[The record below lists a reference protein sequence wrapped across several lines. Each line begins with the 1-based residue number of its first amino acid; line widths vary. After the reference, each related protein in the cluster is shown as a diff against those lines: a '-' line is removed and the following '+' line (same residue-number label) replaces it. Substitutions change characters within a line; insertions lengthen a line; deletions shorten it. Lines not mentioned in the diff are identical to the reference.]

1 MATEPETGMLERSGA
16 PEQDA
21 AAAIPIGAGGYGGGW
36 ASAATRGG
44 YQGSYGAQFDE
55 AELIRQFVP
64 LVKRLALRLKART
77 PETIQLDDLIQA
89 GLIAVLR
96 IARRGGLGSVSDPLL
111 QRSIVN
117 AMIDEARREVWAP
130 VRTVRLAKS
139 ASQAMQ
145 AVKLRLGR
153 DGNDEEIA
161 AQMGI
166 GLGEYHAVLVEIAG
180 IRLLD
185 IEDFADVPD
194 DRLHAVDDQDA
205 ALDKNRMMSAL
216 AGSIAALP
224 EREKLVLS
232 LYYEQELNME
242 EVGAVLGL
250 DKSTVCRVHGR
261 ALLMLRQVLAEWRAE
276 PAPPPG
282 SGD

>member
-1 MATEPETGMLERSGA
+1 MATDGEIQIIERPDHDPGFVA
-16 PEQDA
+16 PMA
-21 AAAIPIGAGGYGGGW
+21 GAGARGGGYR
-36 ASAATRGG
+36 ASYAA
-44 YQGSYGAQFDE
+44 QVDE
-55 AELIRQFVP
+55 ADVIRQFVP
-64 LVKRLALRLKART
+64 VVKRLALRLKTRM
-77 PETIQLDDLIQA
+77 PETVQLDDLIQA

-96 IARRGGLGSVSDPLL
+96 LARHGGLGPAGDPAL

-117 AMIDEARREVWAP
+117 AMIDESRREVWAP

-145 AVKLRLGR
+145 TVKQRLGR
-153 DGNDEEIA
+153 DGTDDEVA
-161 AQMGI
+161 AEMGLP
-166 GLGEYHAVLVEIAG
+166 LGDYHAALVEIAG

-185 IEDFADVPD
+185 IAEFDERGEDP
-194 DRLHAVDDQDA
+194 LQAVDDQDA
-205 ALDKNRMMSAL
+205 ALDKSRMMA
-216 AGSIAALP
+216 AVADSIGALP

-261 ALLMLRQVLAEWRAE
+261 ALLMLRDVLADWRAE
-276 PAPPPG
+276 APAALPG

>member
-1 MATEPETGMLERSGA
+1 MTTDPQIETLERPDDDPGFVASGRSR
-16 PEQDA
+16 
-21 AAAIPIGAGGYGGGW
+21 G
-36 ASAATRGG
+36 RGG
-44 YQGSYGAQFDE
+44 YRASYDAQVDE

-64 LVKRLALRLKART
+64 VVKRLALRLKGRM
-77 PETIQLDDLIQA
+77 PETVQLDDLIQA

-96 IARRGGLGSVSDPLL
+96 LARHGGLASASDPML

-117 AMIDEARREVWAP
+117 AMIDESRREVWAP
-130 VRTVRLAKS
+130 VRTVRLAKN

-145 AVKLRLGR
+145 AVKQRLGR
-153 DGNDEEIA
+153 DGTDDEIA
-161 AQMGI
+161 AEMRI
-166 GLGEYHAVLVEIAG
+166 SLAEYHAVLVEIAG

-185 IEDFADVPD
+185 IAEFDESGD
-194 DRLHAVDDQDA
+194 DRLQAVDDQDA
-205 ALDKNRMMSAL
+205 ALDRSRMMAAL
-216 AGSIAALP
+216 AASISALP

-261 ALLMLRQVLAEWRAE
+261 ALLMLRDVLADWRAE
-276 PAPPPG
+276 AASPPG

>member
-1 MATEPETGMLERSGA
+1 MATELEGQTRERPDADPGGGA
-16 PEQDA
+16 IMPT
-21 AAAIPIGAGGYGGGW
+21 PGPRGGHPGGYP
-36 ASAATRGG
+36 
-44 YQGSYGAQFDE
+44 GSYGAQVDE
-55 AELIRQFVP
+55 ADIIRQYVP
-64 LVKRLALRLKART
+64 VVKRLALRLKGRT
-77 PETIQLDDLIQA
+77 PETVQLDDLIQA

-96 IARRGGLGSVSDPLL
+96 LARHGGLGSPTDPAL

-153 DGNDEEIA
+153 DGNDDEVA
-161 AQMGI
+161 AEMGI
-166 GLGEYHAVLVEIAG
+166 ALGEYHAALVEIAG

-185 IEDFADVPD
+185 INEFDEVAD

-205 ALDKNRMMSAL
+205 ALDRSRMMTAL
-216 AGSIAALP
+216 ADSIAALP
-224 EREKLVLS
+224 EREKLVMS

-261 ALLMLRQVLAEWRAE
+261 ALLTLRDVLADWRAE
-276 PAPPPG
+276 EASPLPG

>member
-1 MATEPETGMLERSGA
+1 MAIDPELQIMERPHETPA
-16 PEQDA
+16 RA
-21 AAAIPIGAGGYGGGW
+21 RGGYGVGLGY
-36 ASAATRGG
+36 AA
-44 YQGSYGAQFDE
+44 QIDE
-55 AELIRQFVP
+55 AEIVRQFVP
-64 LVKRLALRLKART
+64 VVKRLALRLKGRM
-77 PETIQLDDLIQA
+77 PETVQLDDLIQG

-96 IARRGGLGSVSDPLL
+96 LARHGALGPAGDPAL

-117 AMIDEARREVWAP
+117 AMIDEARREIWAP

-139 ASQAMQ
+139 ASLAMQ

-153 DGNDEEIA
+153 EGTDDEVA
-161 AQMGI
+161 AEMGI
-166 GLGEYHAVLVEIAG
+166 ALGEYHAVLVEIAG

-185 IEDFADVPD
+185 IDEYEDSA
-194 DRLHAVDDQDA
+194 DDQMREVDERDA
-205 ALDKNRMMSAL
+205 AIDKSRMMTAL
-216 AGSIAALP
+216 AESIATLP

-261 ALLMLRQVLAEWRAE
+261 ALLMLRDVLADWRAE
-276 PAPPPG
+276 TASPTPG
-282 SGD
+282 LGD

>member
-1 MATEPETGMLERSGA
+1 VTTTDPQIEILERPDGDPGLVTSA
-16 PEQDA
+16 PSQ
-21 AAAIPIGAGGYGGGW
+21 G
-36 ASAATRGG
+36 RGG
-44 YQGSYGAQFDE
+44 YRASYDAQVDE
-55 AELIRQFVP
+55 GELIRQFVP
-64 LVKRLALRLKART
+64 VVKRLALRLKGRMPAT
-77 PETIQLDDLIQA
+77 VQLDDLIQA

-96 IARRGGLGSVSDPLL
+96 LARHGTLAPATDPML

-117 AMIDEARREVWAP
+117 AMIDESRREVWAP

-145 AVKLRLGR
+145 AVKQRLGR
-153 DGNDEEIA
+153 DGTDEEVA
-161 AQMGI
+161 AEMRVS
-166 GLGEYHAVLVEIAG
+166 LAEYHAVLVEIAG

-185 IEDFADVPD
+185 IADFDETGD
-194 DRLHAVDDQDA
+194 DPLQAADDQDA
-205 ALDKNRMMSAL
+205 ALDRSRMAEAL

-261 ALLMLRQVLAEWRAE
+261 ALLMLRDLLADWRTEAVR
-276 PAPPPG
+276 PPG

>member
-1 MATEPETGMLERSGA
+1 MATDPDLQIMERPDVAA
-16 PEQDA
+16 PA
-21 AAAIPIGAGGYGGGW
+21 PPRGGYGAGRGY
-36 ASAATRGG
+36 AA
-44 YQGSYGAQFDE
+44 QIDE
-55 AELIRQFVP
+55 AEIIRQFVP
-64 LVKRLALRLKART
+64 VVKRLALRLKGRM
-77 PETIQLDDLIQA
+77 PETVQLDDLIQG

-96 IARRGGLGSVSDPLL
+96 LARQGALGSASDPAL

-139 ASQAMQ
+139 TSQAMQ

-153 DGNDEEIA
+153 DGTDDEVA
-161 AQMGI
+161 AEMKI
-166 GLGEYHAVLVEIAG
+166 PLAEYHAVLVEIAG

-185 IEDFADVPD
+185 IDDYEDSA
-194 DRLHAVDDQDA
+194 DDQMEEVDARDA
-205 ALDKNRMMSAL
+205 AIDKSRMMAAL
-216 AGSIAALP
+216 AESIAGLP

-261 ALLMLRQVLAEWRAE
+261 ALLMLRDVLADWRAE
-276 PAPPPG
+276 KASPTSG

>member
-1 MATEPETGMLERSGA
+1 MAIDHKSEILVSL
-16 PEQDA
+16 DA
-21 AAAIPIGAGGYGGGW
+21 DPVGVASTPTPGPRGGYASSYRGGYG
-36 ASAATRGG
+36 SQT
-44 YQGSYGAQFDE
+44 DE
-55 AELIRQFVP
+55 AEIIRQFVP
-64 LVKRLALRLKART
+64 VVKRMALRLKGRI
-77 PETIQLDDLIQA
+77 PETVQLDDLIQA

-96 IARRGGLGSVSDPLL
+96 LARHSGFAPASDPVL
-111 QRSIVN
+111 QRSITN

-153 DGNDEEIA
+153 DGSDDEIA
-161 AQMGI
+161 AEMGI
-166 GLGEYHAVLVEIAG
+166 ALGDYHAALVEIAG

-185 IEDFADVPD
+185 IDEFDETD
-194 DRLHAVDDQDA
+194 DDKLHAADSQDA
-205 ALDKNRMMSAL
+205 ALDKSRMMTAL
-216 AGSIAALP
+216 AESIAALP
-224 EREKLVLS
+224 EREQLVLS

-261 ALLMLRQVLAEWRAE
+261 ALLMLREVLGDWGAEA
-276 PAPPPG
+276 ASLLPG

>member
-1 MATEPETGMLERSGA
+1 MATEPEIPILELERPDVDPGIVA
-16 PEQDA
+16 P
-21 AAAIPIGAGGYGGGW
+21 
-36 ASAATRGG
+36 TLRGG
-44 YQGSYGAQFDE
+44 YPTGYPEGYGSQLDE
-55 AELIRQFVP
+55 AEIIRQFVP
-64 LVKRLALRLKART
+64 IVKRQALRLKARM
-77 PETIQLDDLIQA
+77 PETVQLDDLIQA

-96 IARRGGLGSVSDPLL
+96 LARHGRVAPVTDPAL

-117 AMIDEARREVWAP
+117 AMIDESRREVWAP

-145 AVKLRLGR
+145 AVKRRLGR
-153 DGNDEEIA
+153 DGLDDEVA
-161 AQMGI
+161 AEMGI
-166 GLGEYHAVLVEIAG
+166 ALDDYHAVLVEIAG

-185 IEDFADVPD
+185 IDEFGETAD
-194 DRLHAVDDQDA
+194 DRLHAADNQDA
-205 ALDKNRMMSAL
+205 ALDKSRMMSAL

-261 ALLMLRQVLAEWRAE
+261 ALLMLRDVLGDWHAEA
-276 PAPPPG
+276 ASLLPG

>member
-1 MATEPETGMLERSGA
+1 VTTEPE
-16 PEQDA
+16 
-21 AAAIPIGAGGYGGGW
+21 IPILELDHPESDPDAV
-36 ASAATRGG
+36 APARRGG
-44 YQGSYGAQFDE
+44 YSAGYQAGYGSQVDE
-55 AELIRQFVP
+55 AEIIRQFVP
-64 LVKRLALRLKART
+64 VVKRQALRLKARM
-77 PETIQLDDLIQA
+77 PETVQLDDLIQA

-96 IARRGGLGSVSDPLL
+96 LARRGGLAPISDPAL

-117 AMIDEARREVWAP
+117 AMIDESRREVWAP

-153 DGNDEEIA
+153 DGSDDEIA
-161 AQMGI
+161 TEMGI
-166 GLGEYHAVLVEIAG
+166 GLADYHVVLVEIAG

-185 IEDFADVPD
+185 IAEFDEAGNDGLHVAD
-194 DRLHAVDDQDA
+194 DRDA
-205 ALDKNRMMSAL
+205 ALDKSRMMEAVSE
-216 AGSIAALP
+216 SIAALP

-261 ALLMLRQVLAEWRAE
+261 ALLMLRAALGAWRAE
-276 PAPPPG
+276 AASLLPG

>member
-1 MATEPETGMLERSGA
+1 MATDPELQTLERSDEA
-16 PEQDA
+16 PA
-21 AAAIPIGAGGYGGGW
+21 R
-36 ASAATRGG
+36 RGG
-44 YQGSYGAQFDE
+44 YPAGFGGGYAAQLDE
-55 AELIRQFVP
+55 AEIIRQFVP
-64 LVKRLALRLKART
+64 LVKRLALRLKARV
-77 PETIQLDDLIQA
+77 PETVQLDDLIQG

-96 IARRGGLGSVSDPLL
+96 LARHGNLGSASDPML

-117 AMIDEARREVWAP
+117 AMIDEARREAWAP

-153 DGNDEEIA
+153 DGTDDEIA
-161 AQMGI
+161 AEMGI
-166 GLGEYHAVLVEIAG
+166 PLDEYHAALVEIAG

-185 IEDFADVPD
+185 IDEYEDTAD
-194 DRLHAVDDQDA
+194 DRLHEVEERDA
-205 ALDKNRMMSAL
+205 AIDKGRMMNAL
-216 AGSIAALP
+216 AESIAKLP

-261 ALLMLRQVLAEWRAE
+261 ALLMLRDVLADWRAE
-276 PAPPPG
+276 TAATPG
-282 SGD
+282 LGD

>member
-1 MATEPETGMLERSGA
+1 MATEPELQILERPVEDLRDGA
-16 PEQDA
+16 RP
-21 AAAIPIGAGGYGGGW
+21 P
-36 ASAATRGG
+36 SLSRGG
-44 YQGSYGAQFDE
+44 YPGGYRQSYAAQVDE
-55 AELIRQFVP
+55 AEIIRQFVP
-64 LVKRLALRLKART
+64 LVKRQALRLKTRMPPT
-77 PETIQLDDLIQA
+77 VQLDDLVQA

-96 IARRGGLGSVSDPLL
+96 LARRGELTGSDPVL

-139 ASQAMQ
+139 ASRAMQ

-153 DGNDEEIA
+153 DGRDDEIA
-161 AQMGI
+161 AEMGLALD
-166 GLGEYHAVLVEIAG
+166 GYHAALVEIAG

-185 IEDFADVPD
+185 IAEFDEADD
-194 DRLHAVDDQDA
+194 DRLHAVDDQGA
-205 ALDKNRMMSAL
+205 ALDRSRMMAAL
-216 AGSIAALP
+216 AESIAGLP
-224 EREKLVLS
+224 ERERLVLS

-261 ALLMLRQVLAEWRAE
+261 ALLMLRDVLADWRAE
-276 PAPPPG
+276 EAPVPG
-282 SGD
+282 PGD

>member
-1 MATEPETGMLERSGA
+1 MAIEWVGQTRER
-16 PEQDA
+16 PDA
-21 AAAIPIGAGGYGGGW
+21 DPGGG
-36 ASAATRGG
+36 ATMSTPGPRGG
-44 YQGSYGAQFDE
+44 YPGGYPGSYGAQVDE
-55 AELIRQFVP
+55 DDIIRQYVP
-64 LVKRLALRLKART
+64 VVKRLALRLKGRT
-77 PETIQLDDLIQA
+77 PETVQLDDLIQA

-96 IARRGGLGSVSDPLL
+96 LARHGGLGSPTDPVL

-153 DGNDEEIA
+153 DGNDDEVA
-161 AQMGI
+161 AEMGI
-166 GLGEYHAVLVEIAG
+166 ALGEYHAVLVEIAG

-185 IEDFADVPD
+185 IDEFDEAAD
-194 DRLHAVDDQDA
+194 DRLHAADDQDA
-205 ALDKNRMMSAL
+205 ALDRSRMMTAL
-216 AGSIAALP
+216 ADSIAALP
-224 EREKLVLS
+224 EREKLVMS

-261 ALLMLRQVLAEWRAE
+261 ALLMLRDVLADWRAE
-276 PAPPPG
+276 EAPPLPG

>member
-1 MATEPETGMLERSGA
+1 MTT
-16 PEQDA
+16 
-21 AAAIPIGAGGYGGGW
+21 
-36 ASAATRGG
+36 
-44 YQGSYGAQFDE
+44 E
-55 AELIRQFVP
+55 AELQLMERPDEAPPPHRGYSTSFGRGYAAQVDEADIIRQFVP
-64 LVKRLALRLKART
+64 VVKRLALRLKARM
-77 PETIQLDDLIQA
+77 PETVQLDDLIQG

-96 IARRGGLGSVSDPLL
+96 LARHSTLATASDPAL

-139 ASQAMQ
+139 ASRAIQ
-145 AVKLRLGR
+145 AVKARLGR
-153 DGNDEEIA
+153 DGTDDEVA
-161 AQMGI
+161 AEMGI
-166 GLGEYHAVLVEIAG
+166 ALGEYHAVLVEIAG

-185 IEDFADVPD
+185 IDEFEDSA
-194 DRLHAVDDQDA
+194 DDQMQEVQERDA
-205 ALDKNRMMSAL
+205 AIDKSRMVAAL
-216 AGSIAALP
+216 TESIARLP

-261 ALLMLRQVLAEWRAE
+261 ALLMLRDVLSDWRSETAS
-276 PAPPPG
+276 ATPG

>member
-1 MATEPETGMLERSGA
+1 MATEVELQLMERPDTA
-16 PEQDA
+16 PA
-21 AAAIPIGAGGYGGGW
+21 PR
-36 ASAATRGG
+36 RGG
-44 YQGSYGAQFDE
+44 YSTGFGGGYAAQVDE
-55 AELIRQFVP
+55 AEIIRQFVP
-64 LVKRLALRLKART
+64 VVKRLALRLKGRM
-77 PETIQLDDLIQA
+77 PETVQLDDLIQA

-96 IARRGGLGSVSDPLL
+96 LARHGTLAPSTDPVL

-117 AMIDEARREVWAP
+117 AMIDEARREAWAP

-139 ASQAMQ
+139 VNQAMR

-153 DGNDEEIA
+153 DGTDDEVA
-161 AQMGI
+161 AEMRI
-166 GLGEYHAVLVEIAG
+166 PLTDYHGVLVEIAG

-185 IEDFADVPD
+185 INEFED
-194 DRLHAVDDQDA
+194 HANDQMQEVDERDA
-205 ALDKNRMMSAL
+205 AIDKGRVMNAL
-216 AGSIAALP
+216 AESIAALP

-250 DKSTVCRVHGR
+250 DKSTVCRIHGR
-261 ALLMLRQVLAEWRAE
+261 ALLMLRDVLADWRAE
-276 PAPPPG
+276 ASSSPG

>member
-1 MATEPETGMLERSGA
+1 VTTEPQLQILERPDEDGPAFVASGA
-16 PEQDA
+16 GP
-21 AAAIPIGAGGYGGGW
+21 
-36 ASAATRGG
+36 RGG
-44 YQGSYGAQFDE
+44 YRASYDAQVDE

-64 LVKRLALRLKART
+64 VVKRLALRLKSRM
-77 PETIQLDDLIQA
+77 PETVQLDDLIQA

-96 IARRGGLGSVSDPLL
+96 LARHGGLAPASDPMLH
-111 QRSIVN
+111 RSIIN
-117 AMIDEARREVWAP
+117 AMIDESRREVWAP

-145 AVKLRLGR
+145 AVKQRLGR
-153 DGNDEEIA
+153 DGTDDEVA
-161 AQMGI
+161 AEMRI
-166 GLGEYHAVLVEIAG
+166 SLAEYHAALVEIAG

-185 IEDFADVPD
+185 IAEFDESGVDP
-194 DRLHAVDDQDA
+194 LQAVDDQHA
-205 ALDKNRMMSAL
+205 ALDRSRMMEAL
-216 AGSIAALP
+216 AASIAALP

-261 ALLMLRQVLAEWRAE
+261 ALLMLRDVLADWRAE
-276 PAPPPG
+276 AVSPSG